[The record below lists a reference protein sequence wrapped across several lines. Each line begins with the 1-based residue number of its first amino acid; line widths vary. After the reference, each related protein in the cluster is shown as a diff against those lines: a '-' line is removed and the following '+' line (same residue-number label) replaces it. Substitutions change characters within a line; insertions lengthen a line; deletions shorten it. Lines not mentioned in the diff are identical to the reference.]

1 MISKEEFLKAIWK
14 LKEQRAY
21 ENSDEI
27 RPEDIPQGLAI
38 EDVKAQNERSPACN
52 RSDSR
57 LAPRKRGGT
66 RCFAG
71 GDFCT
76 NRNAQL

>member
-1 MISKEEFLKAIWK
+1 MKAIGK
-14 LKEQRAY
+14 LKEQRVY
-21 ENSDEI
+21 EDNAEI
-27 RPEDIPQGLAI
+27 RPEDIPQGLTI
-38 EDVKAQNERSPACN
+38 EDIKAQNERSPAFW
-52 RSDSR
+52 RPDSIF
-57 LAPRKRGGT
+57 APRIRGGT